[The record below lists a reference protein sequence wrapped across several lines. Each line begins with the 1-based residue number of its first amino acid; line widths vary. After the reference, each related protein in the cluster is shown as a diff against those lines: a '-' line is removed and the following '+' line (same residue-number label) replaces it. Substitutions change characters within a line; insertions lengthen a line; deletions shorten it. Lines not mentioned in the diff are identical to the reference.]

1 MSEKPRS
8 PRQKKAGSQIRSAD
22 LSSRIVDTLKR
33 ELGEGLHGP
42 EEAFTEVALSERFG
56 VSRTP
61 IREALLALERDGL
74 LVQLERGFGLP
85 KYTLKDMADLF
96 AVRRQLE
103 PYLIRR
109 IVESCETPKLQEFI
123 KFAQSILDS
132 RETDNHYIQANQSI
146 RRELIALCP
155 NRHIRQAIELFD
167 QQTAYVRQQTL
178 RDPKNCALSRELTL
192 QLVNDM
198 SKGDAEAA
206 EAASNA
212 ILDAA
217 HQAIQRVMS
226 KPAG

>member
-1 MSEKPRS
+1 MPERPRS
-8 PRQKKAGSQIRSAD
+8 PRQRKAGSQIRPSD
-22 LSSRIVDTLKR
+22 LSSRIVETLKR
-33 ELGEGLHGP
+33 ELGEGLHGS
-42 EEAFTEVALSERFG
+42 EEFFTEVALSERFG

-74 LVQLERGFGLP
+74 LVQLDRGVGLP

-109 IVESCETPKLQEFI
+109 IVESCEPVKLQSFVQL
-123 KFAQSILDS
+123 ARSILGS
-132 RETDNHYIQANQSI
+132 SETEHPYIQTNQSI

-167 QQTAYVRQQTL
+167 QQTAYIRQQTL
-178 RDPKNCALSRELTL
+178 RDPQNGALSLELTL
-192 QLVNDM
+192 RLVNDI
-198 SKGDAEAA
+198 SRRDAEAA
-206 EAASNA
+206 ETTSNA

-217 HQAIQRVMS
+217 YQAIQRVMAR
-226 KPAG
+226 PAN

>member
-1 MSEKPRS
+1 ME
-8 PRQKKAGSQIRSAD
+8 
-22 LSSRIVDTLKR
+22 TLKR
-33 ELGEGLHGP
+33 ELGEGLHGS
-42 EEAFTEVALSERFG
+42 EEFFTEVALSERFG

-74 LVQLERGFGLP
+74 LVQLDRGVGLP

-109 IVESCETPKLQEFI
+109 IVESCEPVKLQSFVQL
-123 KFAQSILDS
+123 ARSILGS
-132 RETDNHYIQANQSI
+132 SETEHPYIQTNQSI

-167 QQTAYVRQQTL
+167 QQTAYIRQQTL
-178 RDPKNCALSRELTL
+178 RDPQNGALSLELTL
-192 QLVNDM
+192 RLVNDI
-198 SKGDAEAA
+198 SRRDAEAA
-206 EAASNA
+206 ETTSNA

-217 HQAIQRVMS
+217 YQAIQRVMAR
-226 KPAG
+226 PAN